1 MSYTVGFIGCGN
13 MGGALLDAVLQ
24 RIEASEC
31 CVCENLPEKAAPFVK
46 KGVTLL
52 PTAADVV
59 AKSQMVFLAVK
70 PQVLG
75 DVIGTFCAALTAEN
89 APVFVTMAAG
99 TTIATLQSFLGVTA
113 PVIRIMPNLPCSVG
127 KGVVLYCTNPAV
139 SATQKEQ
146 FLSLLSPAG
155 LLDEIP
161 EGDIDAASVVS
172 GCGPAFVFA
181 FAEALANGAAA
192 CGLDK
197 QRALLYAART
207 LEGAAVL
214 MQHSDKDA
222 AALIKAVCSPKGTTI
237 EGVESLQQNGFAE
250 VVAKAVDASYRRTV
264 ELSKQ

>member
-1 MSYTVGFIGCGN
+1 MNYTVGFIGCGN

-24 RIEASEC
+24 RIEAKNC
-31 CVCENLPEKAAPFVK
+31 CVCETLPEKAATFVK
-46 KGVTLL
+46 QGVTLL
-52 PTAADVV
+52 PSAADVV
-59 AKSQMVFLAVK
+59 AQSQMVFLAVK

-75 DVIGTFCAALTAEN
+75 EVIGTFSQNLTPQN
-89 APVFVTMAAG
+89 APLFVTMAAG
-99 TTIATLQSFLGVTA
+99 TTMATLQGFLGVTA

-127 KGVVLYCTNPAV
+127 KGVVLYCANNAV
-139 SATQKEQ
+139 TAAQKTE

-197 QRALLYAART
+197 SRALLYAART
-207 LEGAAVL
+207 LEGAATL
-214 MQHSDKDA
+214 MERSDKDA